1 MNTLSPKILL
11 LEDDRSVR
19 ESLNKLLKMEGYDVY
34 PVQDVSEAIEILQ
47 SQSVQLMI
55 LDLNLATDHD
65 WKLLE
70 TANPLK
76 PNLPA
81 ILVTG
86 AWGQRESAA
95 AHDILGF
102 IEKPIDVVLF
112 LNRIRR
118 VLAEP
123 SGAKRKRAHP
133 VRESCEDALNNNQ
146 SFLRMLHERYSTP
159 FAISYSSTMPVRRW
173 PAALGHTA
181 MRNSCASPAKSTEK
195 NQPS

>member
-1 MNTLSPKILL
+1 MTPKILL

-19 ESLNKLLKMEGYDVY
+19 ESLNKLLKREGYDVY
-34 PVQDVSEAIEILQ
+34 PAQDVSEAIEILQ
-47 SQSVQLMI
+47 SNNVQLFV

-70 TANPLK
+70 AANPLK

-112 LNRIRR
+112 LDRIRG

-123 SGAKRKRAHP
+123 SCAKRKRAQP
-133 VRESCEDALNNNQ
+133 VKESCDDAIRHNE

-181 MRNSCASPAKSTEK
+181 SRNSCASPVKSTPN
-195 NQPS
+195 NQSS